1 MTSSFHHLS
10 RSAALHISRKHC
22 LRPAVSSVAPFRSY
36 SSGVGGNHGF
46 STVTSNA
53 PKDNGPVL
61 SKADLAQIISAEHD
75 LKMAESNRIID
86 TLLDTIVEV
95 RALEWRNIE
104 YFLSSWLGYSH
115 VSCATCYDIFPL
127 ITQAVSK
134 EGTVSVAGFGKF
146 FNKKLEARD
155 YRIPRT
161 GETVFKGD
169 RKVPKF
175 KAFTNFKD
183 CVEGTKSVKK

>member
-36 SSGVGGNHGF
+36 SSGFGGNHGF

-86 TLLDTIVEV
+86 TLLDTIVE
-95 RALEWRNIE
+95 
-104 YFLSSWLGYSH
+104 
-115 VSCATCYDIFPL
+115 
-127 ITQAVSK
+127 AVSK

-155 YRIPRT
+155 YRNPST